1 MGKVIAFSNQKG
13 GSGKSTLA
21 ANIAVLWSN
30 SGYKVAVI
38 DADAQ
43 QSLTY
48 WLTERNKYYGED
60 DCGIDSYK
68 FDIRNLVDEVKTIK
82 NLSRART
89 AWLRRGVDK
98 CDDNFI
104 KQMSEEEKTELSL
117 KVQEYQNMGEEK
129 PSP

>member
-1 MGKVIAFSNQKG
+1 MKEVTIS
-13 GSGKSTLA
+13 SGKKA
-21 ANIAVLWSN
+21 
-30 SGYKVAVI
+30 KVREMSVDDI
-38 DADAQ
+38 D
-43 QSLTY
+43 Y
-48 WLTERNKYYGED
+48 CN
-60 DCGIDSYK
+60 
-68 FDIRNLVDEVKTIK
+68 DIPELVYNGDEVKTIK
-82 NLSRART
+82 NLSKART